1 MNAAAFGGAG
11 TFQSDL
17 ADLIVDRAFF
27 PSRGPYPRTAA
38 DFQKHVRRAR
48 GLVSIA
54 VQDVIDLVD
63 PIMAASAAARKSMK
77 AARAPA
83 WASSVEDGKTQLR
96 ELTAAGFL
104 KRTPWGWLQQYPRYL
119 EAITVRMQKLAKNGA
134 PRDQRS
140 LEIINRCLKRFQQ
153 RSAEHAEREH
163 FDPQL
168 DYYGWMIQELRV
180 SLFAQ
185 ELGTAIPVSEVR
197 LEKQWDKV
205 SD

>member
-1 MNAAAFGGAG
+1 MAA
-11 TFQSDL
+11 
-17 ADLIVDRAFF
+17 
-27 PSRGPYPRTAA
+27 
-38 DFQKHVRRAR
+38 
-48 GLVSIA
+48 
-54 VQDVIDLVD
+54 QDVIDLVD
-63 PIMAASAAARKSMK
+63 PIMAASAAARKSIT

-83 WASSVEDGKTQLR
+83 WESAVADGKTQLK
-96 ELTAAGFL
+96 ELTDPGFL
-104 KRTPWGWLQQYPRYL
+104 NRTPWGWLQQYPRYL

-140 LEIINRCLKRFQQ
+140 LEVIQRCLEPFRR

-197 LEKQWDKV
+197 LKKQWEKV